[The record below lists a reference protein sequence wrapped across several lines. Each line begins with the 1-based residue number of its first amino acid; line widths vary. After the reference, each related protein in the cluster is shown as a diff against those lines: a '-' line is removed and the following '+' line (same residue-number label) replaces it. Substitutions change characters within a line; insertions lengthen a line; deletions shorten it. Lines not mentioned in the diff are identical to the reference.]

1 MTQAIS
7 NERHWKEILIQ
18 QKLANAR
25 RWLSLIESHEDL
37 SALVSADYD
46 NFLRALE
53 TTLQSVETFDLAYQL
68 IQAIF
73 AIALDYAD
81 WDRWLVYLE
90 KALDISQKL
99 NREMEQAT
107 LLVNMGDILFR
118 MAELKRTEELYN
130 KAAQTFKNQNDQAGY
145 AGVLTKL
152 AVLSDLQGKMNEGV
166 TLCQQAL
173 NIAKFLKNDA
183 IIAQVYL
190 YLSHIYYRSRNWEN
204 ALETAQKA
212 YDYYSTQGPIKLA
225 RKTLMSIIAIWA
237 EFGKWE
243 EVEKVSEQLADE
255 LTSSGDVRTLSQLKN
270 NLGVV
275 AFNQSQ
281 HKVAEGYWQE
291 ALSLHS
297 QIQEPSEQAAL
308 YNNLGVVY
316 TLMKEWQAADE
327 MLNKAV
333 KAHHQLGDVYNWA
346 NSLDNLA
353 DLYEAQGK
361 TAVCRQVL
369 EEAQTGL
376 RTIAETPHAQELLN
390 TITQRLESLP
400 HEG

>member
-7 NERHWKEILIQ
+7 NKRHWKEILIQ

-130 KAAQTFKNQNDQAGY
+130 KAAQTFKNQNDQACG
-145 AGVLTKL
+145 
-152 AVLSDLQGKMNEGV
+152 Q
-166 TLCQQAL
+166 
-173 NIAKFLKNDA
+173 
-183 IIAQVYL
+183 L
-190 YLSHIYYRSRNWEN
+190 YRRTNRASR
-204 ALETAQKA
+204 
-212 YDYYSTQGPIKLA
+212 
-225 RKTLMSIIAIWA
+225 
-237 EFGKWE
+237 
-243 EVEKVSEQLADE
+243 
-255 LTSSGDVRTLSQLKN
+255 
-270 NLGVV
+270 
-275 AFNQSQ
+275 
-281 HKVAEGYWQE
+281 
-291 ALSLHS
+291 
-297 QIQEPSEQAAL
+297 
-308 YNNLGVVY
+308 
-316 TLMKEWQAADE
+316 
-327 MLNKAV
+327 
-333 KAHHQLGDVYNWA
+333 
-346 NSLDNLA
+346 
-353 DLYEAQGK
+353 
-361 TAVCRQVL
+361 
-369 EEAQTGL
+369 
-376 RTIAETPHAQELLN
+376 
-390 TITQRLESLP
+390 
-400 HEG
+400 